1 MAICVCLLGAG
12 ATGCSTTQEK
22 AAAKQVESEAIL
34 KARAKRQAAKKRE
47 KVKAAQ
53 HKQGHGNG
61 KSKGNK

>member
-22 AAAKQVESEAIL
+22 AAAKQLESEAIL

-47 KVKAAQ
+47 KVKAAK
-53 HKQGHGNG
+53 HDHGNG
-61 KSKGNK
+61 KAKGNK